1 VSLLPPRLPAKSHD
15 AVLLPILLLIA
26 DTHTPSGSRRAAIQP
41 RRDDIYDQPRLCYS
55 PASSSCESM
64 HSNREKLT
72 LEADSSPD
80 KSLMPAT
87 SIQFRKLRIAS
98 DSPLI
103 PEPHMQR
110 STSSLKRPAVDEPV
124 DRECNAAESP
134 REDVAHR
141 NSYQRRSSYPS
152 PPPHH
157 NTGRPDTDS
166 SSDVSPTSASLRFA
180 RPEIILNTPKP
191 FENSKLAVNSSL
203 PTHRSKAALIYEPE
217 ILGFLHDT
225 AVTFFPDNQSA
236 YDIMSHDYAKR
247 NHFEIISSTKGKLQ
261 TARGAM
267 VNTLGTVS
275 RPIRFAKESETYMRE
290 FHVLPKCVHDII
302 LGSHFLRLTQTFT
315 KFRHRIVNKLR
326 GLSSRR
332 RVCFT
337 GSSQQMLAGW
347 ANSQSAL
354 ALPDTGSDICLVSAQ
369 YARERGYRVDT
380 DPRHRQL
387 LEFVDGSTAETL
399 GRVEG
404 FQWEFDK
411 SDIQLH
417 NPEIH
422 VLEGLQTDL
431 LLGYD
436 FLMHTDAF
444 STHEEL
450 FVDIE
455 PHDEHADEMFGWLAC
470 AIKLVTF
477 SKVWKA
483 PAKLGL
489 KSRNPSAGKF

>member
-1 VSLLPPRLPAKSHD
+1 MNRIDAAALYAAPKFEGTGQQDDFEEDYPGFLQSSEPSDSSDEQTETNTTVSDTTTSDSLLLTPVADDTSIKQEPSQHVDYLSHD
-15 AVLLPILLLIA
+15 WREEDIWSSWRHILSQRKAYETWHPSANPALLGLATKYSMPARMRSSL
-26 DTHTPSGSRRAAIQP
+26 DRQP
-41 RRDDIYDQPRLCYS
+41 YG
-55 PASSSCESM
+55 
-64 HSNREKLT
+64 
-72 LEADSSPD
+72 LERSSP
-80 KSLMPAT
+80 
-87 SIQFRKLRIAS
+87 F
-98 DSPLI
+98 
-103 PEPHMQR
+103 
-110 STSSLKRPAVDEPV
+110 
-124 DRECNAAESP
+124 
-134 REDVAHR
+134 
-141 NSYQRRSSYPS
+141 
-152 PPPHH
+152 
-157 NTGRPDTDS
+157 
-166 SSDVSPTSASLRFA
+166 
-180 RPEIILNTPKP
+180 
-191 FENSKLAVNSSL
+191 
-203 PTHRSKAALIYEPE
+203 THRSTAALIYEPE
-217 ILGFLHDT
+217 ILGFMHDT

-236 YDIMSHDYAKR
+236 YDIMSYDYAKR
-247 NHFEIISSTKGKLQ
+247 NHFKINSLTKGKLQ

-302 LGSHFLRLTQTFT
+302 LGSPFLRLTQTFT
-315 KFRHRIVNKLR
+315 KFGHRIVNKLR
-326 GLSSRR
+326 GLSSRH

-347 ANSQSAL
+347 ANGQSVL
-354 ALPDTGSDICLVSAQ
+354 ALPDTGSDICLMSAQ

-417 NPEIH
+417 TPEIH
-422 VLEGLQTDL
+422 VLEDLQTDL

-455 PHDEHADEMFGWLAC
+455 PHDEHVDEMFGWLAC

-477 SKVWKA
+477 SKIRGHGWKA
-483 PAKLGL
+483 LAKLGL
-489 KSRNPSAGKF
+489 KSRSHAASKFLNMRLVQDSDMFADCATTDRVRQSAGMARQRTPRNDFVRRKTCSGARLV